1 MGLDFSVAV
10 YLPQYDVFAR
20 PIEVR
25 PAIGASFFN
34 RGIYGT
40 RAVLIAAEDGS
51 QISDQETILDIR
63 EREFATRFPRQG
75 DQIFIPRDGNVP
87 EAGLFEIADLSS
99 NGGGETTLV
108 IRAVLEP
115 RP

>member
-1 MGLDFSVAV
+1 MALDFSVLV

-25 PAIGASFFN
+25 PVGGASYPS
-34 RGIYGT
+34 RGIYST
-40 RAVLIAAEDGS
+40 RAVDVPAEDGS
-51 QISDQETILDIR
+51 VISDQETILDIR
-63 EREFATRFPRQG
+63 EAEFSVLPRQG

-87 EAGLFEIADLSS
+87 QAGLFEIIDPSS

-108 IRAVLEP
+108 IRAVGPP